1 MYAGS
6 ASDPCDMGKKAKNA
20 GKKKKERKEAD
31 TERSKAHLHEVES
44 IVFHLIDENNGMDPS
59 AYYTVLS
66 SQQSTQSIGHLGCT
80 VQENGSA
87 ITSACYRLIDVAEVR
102 EDTQH
107 DTGLCLCAKRDL
119 PRGTFLVHSIRELH
133 HPLHAKAICHLRKI
147 IESGQVPQELV
158 DVRFGSMMTVAVTYD
173 AKEICWLVTT
183 MNTESSCRLLPVDEQ
198 VVNLIWQFVAEKS
211 LGVWQA
217 VAAMIECTLHEA
229 FATFCAV
236 YYTYG
241 FLVPTEMSGQVWGAI
256 HGFES
261 PELLPDETHGMVYND
276 SRIGQSGVVDS
287 HISRIN
293 HSQNPNVVWC
303 CFPPFSRA
311 IAPFYPTNGV
321 TVFLV
326 VQQDVKKN
334 GQFLANYGDSK
345 LIREH
350 EMIVL

>member
-20 GKKKKERKEAD
+20 GRKKKERDLAD
-31 TERSKAHLHEVES
+31 AARSEAHLRNVER
-44 IVFHLIDENNGMDPS
+44 IVLGLINENESTNSD
-59 AYYTVLS
+59 AYYTILPS
-66 SQQSTQSIGHLGCT
+66 HQSAIGHLGCT
-80 VQENGSA
+80 VQERGST
-87 ITSACYRLIDVAEVR
+87 ITGACYCLGDVAEIT
-102 EDTQH
+102 EDTENG
-107 DTGLCLCAKRDL
+107 TGLCLRAKYDL
-119 PRGTFLVHSIRELH
+119 KRGSFLVHSVPVLPHRS
-133 HPLHAKAICHLRKI
+133 HAQAICYLRKI

-158 DVRFGSMMTVAVTYD
+158 DVRFGGMITVAITYD
-173 AKEICWLVTT
+173 ANEIHCMLTT
-183 MNTESSCRLLPVDEQ
+183 MNTKSSCRLIPADEQ
-198 VVNLIWQFVAEKS
+198 VVDLIWQFVAEKS
-211 LGVWQA
+211 LSVWEA
-217 VAAMIECTLHEA
+217 VAAMAECTPHEA

-326 VQQDVKKN
+326 VQEDVKKN